1 MTHRDQD
8 IATATRPG
16 TLDALEL
23 SLGHRFRNP
32 ARMAEALTHR
42 SVAARSAVS
51 HTAGTRGSARRR
63 GNSGRV
69 NAADTGN
76 ERLEFLGDRV
86 LGLLVAEMLLET
98 FPTESEG
105 EIARRHAELVR
116 KETLAD
122 VASVLDIAPLIRLP
136 PEEDQNVRNNPN
148 LLADACEALI
158 AALYLDGGLDA
169 ARGFVTNHW
178 RPRMNAA
185 LAPPKDPKTGLQE
198 WAQARG
204 KPLPAYNLVQTK
216 GPPHQP
222 IFTVEVAVEGTEPA
236 QADGLSKRAAERA
249 AAAAL
254 FARLK
259 GTEIS

>member
-1 MTHRDQD
+1 MTTV
-8 IATATRPG
+8 TAPSP
-16 TLDALEL
+16 LAALEERI
-23 SLGHRFRNP
+23 GYRFAVT
-32 ARMAEALTHR
+32 ARLDEALTHR
-42 SVAARSAVS
+42 SVAGRSAMAS
-51 HTAGTRGSARRR
+51 GGARGRGRSRGTTREP
-63 GNSGRV
+63 
-69 NAADTGN
+69 AAAAN

-86 LGLLVAEMLLET
+86 LGLLVAEMLLDA
-98 FPTESEG
+98 FPRESEG

-122 VASVLDIAPLIRLP
+122 VASVIALAPEIRLP
-136 PEEDQNVRNNPN
+136 PGEDQTVRHNAS

-169 ARGFVTNHW
+169 ARRFVDTHW
-178 RPRMNAA
+178 SHRMTAE

-204 KPLPAYNLVQTK
+204 KPLPAYRLLHTQ

-222 IFTVEVAVEGTEPA
+222 LFTVEVVVEGEAAA
-236 QADGLSKRAAERA
+236 QAEGLSKRIAERI

-254 FARLK
+254 LARLK
-259 GTEIS
+259 GTAQS